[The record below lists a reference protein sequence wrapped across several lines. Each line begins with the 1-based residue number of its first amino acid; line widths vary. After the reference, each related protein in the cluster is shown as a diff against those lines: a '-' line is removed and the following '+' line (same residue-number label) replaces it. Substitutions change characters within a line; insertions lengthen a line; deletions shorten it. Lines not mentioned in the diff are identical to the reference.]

1 MQRRV
6 SEIGVRR
13 AYGCTRGRIIADIIW
28 ENFLIT
34 LAGGLVGVALGVIF
48 AMTYSDLYANMD
60 NYGQTLAPALSA
72 VINWSTVAM
81 AIGVCFILNI
91 ISASIPAWQASRL
104 NPVEAI
110 NKK

>member
-1 MQRRV
+1 M
-6 SEIGVRR
+6 
-13 AYGCTRGRIIADIIW
+13 
-28 ENFLIT
+28 
-34 LAGGLVGVALGVIF
+34 ALGVIF

-81 AIGVCFILNI
+81 AIDVCFILNI

>member
-1 MQRRV
+1 
-6 SEIGVRR
+6 
-13 AYGCTRGRIIADIIW
+13 
-28 ENFLIT
+28 
-34 LAGGLVGVALGVIF
+34 
-48 AMTYSDLYANMD
+48 
-60 NYGQTLAPALSA
+60 
-72 VINWSTVAM
+72 M